1 MANSAEKKADLIS
14 AVKSPV
20 GLMALV
26 VLVAELIL
34 GLLATKAKGIDF
46 TILIIGMLLVLL
58 VVLFIVYK
66 KTQELHSKIEIG
78 HNNQIAKIL
87 VYKSQSSSYGKEL
100 HQYFTRTTPNSA
112 DFIEYSAATIEPIL
126 KELKNNNCKIRI
138 LLQHPDVAISQLQ
151 KDRILSSLDDL
162 FRRIFKAYDPD
173 LIEFRFYCLPAS
185 IRGRNFDN
193 QLVSV
198 GWYTYS
204 SDPEEYANIHGNTNP
219 MINIYTDN
227 RYGQT
232 LLRFFTR
239 SFNHLWDHPGT
250 VRLDFPWK
258 KPIPSPKIKPKW
270 YLTVSNKEG
279 QS

>member
-1 MANSAEKKADLIS
+1 MVNSAEKKAGLIS
-14 AVKSPV
+14 AVEGPI

-26 VLVAELIL
+26 VLVTEVIL
-34 GLLATKAKGIDF
+34 GLLATKAEGLDF
-46 TILIIGMLLVLL
+46 TILLVGMVTVLWA
-58 VVLFIVYK
+58 VLFIVYK
-66 KTQELHSKIEIG
+66 KSQELHSKIEIG
-78 HNNQIAKIL
+78 QNNQITKVL

-100 HQYFTRTTPNSA
+100 HQYFKNTKLNSA
-112 DFIEYSAATIEPIL
+112 DFIEYSATTIEPIL
-126 KELKNNNCKIRI
+126 EELKNNYCKIRI

-151 KDRILSSLDDL
+151 KNRISSSLDNL
-162 FRRIFKAYDPD
+162 FRTIFETYDPK

-204 SDPEEYANIHGNTNP
+204 SDSEEYANIHGNTNP
-219 MINIYTDN
+219 MINISTDN

-232 LLRFFTR
+232 LLRFFTK

-250 VRLDFPWK
+250 VRLDSPWK
-258 KPIPSPKIKPKW
+258 MPIPSPIIKPKW
-270 YLTVSNKEG
+270 YLTASNKEG